1 MISCFYP
8 NFISSLNSEKM
19 GRPSPEPTPN
29 NLIVNKNFQIRKVS
43 SHTLGPGVMTVAL
56 SSLTLEVDR
65 WDSLVELVALT
76 P

>member
-56 SSLTLEVDR
+56 SGAEGSREGHR
-65 WDSLVELVALT
+65 LVIN
-76 P
+76 PRS